1 MIVRILTVS
10 KRQPPWINA
19 GFDEYAKRLRGS
31 LPLELVEIPPA
42 DRHGMH
48 SAEQLLQCKALEASR
63 IKAHQRAQETGVALD
78 ERGRPLSTAAL
89 AEFLQDCRLEAR
101 PPAFIVGGADGLHPD
116 VINSARTSFSLSGL
130 TLPHGIV
137 RVILAEALYRAWSL
151 LNNHPYHR
159 A

>member
-1 MIVRILTVS
+1 VNVRILSVS
-10 KRQPPWINA
+10 RRQPHWINA

-31 LPLELVEIPPA
+31 LPLELVEIAPA

-48 SAEQLLQCKALEASR
+48 SAEQILQCKAVEASR
-63 IKAHQRAQETGVALD
+63 IKTQQRAQEARVALD
-78 ERGRPLSTAAL
+78 ERGRSLSTTAL
-89 AEFLQDCRLEAR
+89 AEFLRECQLDAR
-101 PPAFIVGGADGLHPD
+101 PPVFIVGGADGLHPD
-116 VINSARTSFSLSGL
+116 VINSAGVAFSLSGL